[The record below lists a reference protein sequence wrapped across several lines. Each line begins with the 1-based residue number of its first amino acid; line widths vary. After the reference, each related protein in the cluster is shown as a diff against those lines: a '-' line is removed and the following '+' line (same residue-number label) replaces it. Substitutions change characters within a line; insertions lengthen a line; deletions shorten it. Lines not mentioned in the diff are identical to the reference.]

1 MDWLKKWR
9 NWSKIPISTRVLFC
23 VVVILDIT
31 LFVLRFSKFREKK
44 KTNPFISFSGLLDH
58 ARQFLQS
65 FYNLAQTHKGM
76 KRY

>member
-9 NWSKIPISTRVLFC
+9 NWSKIPISTRVPFFA
-23 VVVILDIT
+23 VVILDIT
-31 LFVLRFSKFREKK
+31 LFIPRFSKFIGKK
-44 KTNPFISFSGLLDH
+44 NTNPFISFSGLLDH

-76 KRY
+76 KIY

>member
-44 KTNPFISFSGLLDH
+44 TLIHLSLF
-58 ARQFLQS
+58 QVFLIMPDS
-65 FYNLAQTHKGM
+65 FYKAFIT
-76 KRY
+76 